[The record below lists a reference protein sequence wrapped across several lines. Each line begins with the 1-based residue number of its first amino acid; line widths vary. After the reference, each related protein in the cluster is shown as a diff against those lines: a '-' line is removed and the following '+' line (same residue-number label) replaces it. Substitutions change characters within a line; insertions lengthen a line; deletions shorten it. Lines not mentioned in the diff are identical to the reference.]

1 MEHEIMM
8 TGVGGQGVQLAAQ
21 ILARS
26 AVVEQREVMTLGTYG
41 GTMRGGNTDSTLV
54 VADGPI
60 HSPPIVAEVGIAL
73 AMHHAFFEPVAK
85 KLRPGALIV
94 VNSTIFEEKV
104 QAEDAS
110 CIEFPATRI
119 ATDLG
124 VGMAASLVLIAAFA
138 KYTGFV
144 SLDSLVAGMEQSVP
158 SYRSQHVE
166 GNAKALRAGYD
177 AIEPGGTPA
186 WPGTGGAS

>member
-73 AMHHAFFEPVAK
+73 AMHHAFFEPV
-85 KLRPGALIV
+85 
-94 VNSTIFEEKV
+94 
-104 QAEDAS
+104 
-110 CIEFPATRI
+110 
-119 ATDLG
+119 
-124 VGMAASLVLIAAFA
+124 
-138 KYTGFV
+138 
-144 SLDSLVAGMEQSVP
+144 
-158 SYRSQHVE
+158 
-166 GNAKALRAGYD
+166 
-177 AIEPGGTPA
+177 
-186 WPGTGGAS
+186 